1 MVLQVTWAL
10 LGAGWVVSCACCY
23 LKARLGQMARVGPH
37 TAVIWE
43 LRAVTL
49 STSMWSLHV
58 TWASLS
64 MAVGSK
70 RGVSRESIPRDASR
84 NFKASH
90 ALAAEVRQCHFG
102 SIPLITLSHRPIQMQ
117 QEGE

>member
-1 MVLQVTWAL
+1 
-10 LGAGWVVSCACCY
+10 
-23 LKARLGQMARVGPH
+23 MARVGPH
-37 TAVIWE
+37 AAVIWE

-58 TWASLS
+58 TWASLG

-102 SIPLITLSHRPIQMQ
+102 YIPLIKLSHRPIQVQ
-117 QEGE
+117 QEGEYTAPLNGRSRKEFAAIFGPLPLKTKSPN